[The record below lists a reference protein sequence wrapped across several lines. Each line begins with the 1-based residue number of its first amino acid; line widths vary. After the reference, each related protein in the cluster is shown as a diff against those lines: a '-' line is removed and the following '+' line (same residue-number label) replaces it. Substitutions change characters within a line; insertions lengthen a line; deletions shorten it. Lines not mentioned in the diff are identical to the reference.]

1 MITSLQLVNVTCNL
15 TTLEE
20 MRKETNMTV
29 RGVIAYGT
37 KWDALHII
45 CI

>member
-20 MRKETNMTV
+20 MRKETNMTIS
-29 RGVIAYGT
+29 GEIAYGT
-37 KWDALHII
+37 NFYGLHII
-45 CI
+45 CT